1 MGSLERDHG
10 EGRGTAEEGCYY
22 SQVIST
28 GGSIDTDCAERWAGE
43 LVLTE
48 DWIPHMPVTPED
60 SEVFASQFTLDNT
73 RSEDFKR
80 ESKSPQVVADGE
92 QGWRGPGH

>member
-1 MGSLERDHG
+1 MQS
-10 EGRGTAEEGCYY
+10 
-22 SQVIST
+22 
-28 GGSIDTDCAERWAGE
+28 SIIVDRWAGE

-73 RSEDFKR
+73 RWENI
-80 ESKSPQVVADGE
+80 
-92 QGWRGPGH
+92 